1 MFGGDGTE
9 ALPPDPPACSRV
21 EMQVAKSAAEALGR
35 ALEAALDPASKPDF
49 RFDRLDVV
57 TDKIRDR
64 MGGLVARFAVELFG
78 RGAALSMC
86 LPPSVFPALKQA
98 LPSAPAEETRA
109 DPAWARLMEEGVK
122 RAEVTLRA
130 FLEERLT
137 LGVIARLKVGQI
149 LPLESTP
156 RTRARTECNG
166 QQLFW
171 CEIGQGEGTYTIRID
186 EPVDQA
192 RESGHAVPHH

>member
-1 MFGGDGTE
+1 
-9 ALPPDPPACSRV
+9 
-21 EMQVAKSAAEALGR
+21 MQVAKSAAEALGR
-35 ALEAALDPASKPDF
+35 ALEAALDAAAKPDF
-49 RFDRLDVV
+49 RFDRLDVL
-57 TDKIRDR
+57 TDKIRGR
-64 MGGLVARFAVELFG
+64 MGGIVARFTVELFE
-78 RGAALSMC
+78 RSAALSIC

-98 LPSAPAEETRA
+98 LPSAPEDARA

-122 RAEVTLRA
+122 SAEVTLRA

-149 LPLESTP
+149 LPLDSTP

-186 EPVDQA
+186 EPVDHT